1 MLYSHEKLAFNS
13 SLHFT
18 SPSPIALLLSPS
30 VLSPSPASSAS
41 SPAVCIH
48 HCHCHQS
55 SSFPFS
61 KHIHTLRPI
70 DACTI
75 SVRHQHV
82 RLPYENN
89 YRPFRP
95 PTSTWRY
102 PPQLPGARMRARPL
116 VTTFNC
122 VLHVLTLSFHR
133 RLFPNL
139 VGFLAFPPF
148 FLFFFSPALRTPIT
162 YRAVLCHIHYCAA
175 ITTHIPTYISA
186 CRLSAH
192 LTHCTPPPVRRE
204 GLARFQAPKR
214 EQIEINYL
222 LSCPPS

>member
-13 SLHFT
+13 SVHFT

-82 RLPYENN
+82 RLSYENREQLSPLPPAN
-89 YRPFRP
+89 EHLALSATTTGRAHACPAIGHHIQLRAPCPYFVFSPPFVSQSRWF
-95 PTSTWRY
+95 SC
-102 PPQLPGARMRARPL
+102 LP
-116 VTTFNC
+116 
-122 VLHVLTLSFHR
+122 SFFS
-133 RLFPNL
+133 LF
-139 VGFLAFPPF
+139 FLARLAYANYIPC
-148 FLFFFSPALRTPIT
+148 
-162 YRAVLCHIHYCAA
+162 RAVPYSLLRRYNNSYTYVHLCLPSVRSPHSLYTAPCA
-175 ITTHIPTYISA
+175 PRRA
-186 CRLSAH
+186 CAFPS
-192 LTHCTPPPVRRE
+192 
-204 GLARFQAPKR
+204 PKER
-214 EQIEINYL
+214 TN
-222 LSCPPS
+222 